1 MDTALYK
8 CLLLLLSSSSSSSSL
23 LLLLLL
29 TFLFYRDH
37 WNLFDLAI
45 IFIYF
50 FVIFPLRTVTWA
62 VSESVPNNRAL
73 EIAGYF
79 YGFNTMLLT
88 FRAFGSI
95 LETLNGVGTV
105 QIALFEIIRDAVVV
119 ALHFVA
125 ITLAFSSSITKIFVV
140 EASRVKDDPEK
151 YT

>member
-1 MDTALYK
+1 
-8 CLLLLLSSSSSSSSL
+8 
-23 LLLLLL
+23 
-29 TFLFYRDH
+29 
-37 WNLFDLAI
+37 
-45 IFIYF
+45 
-50 FVIFPLRTVTWA
+50 
-62 VSESVPNNRAL
+62 
-73 EIAGYF
+73 
-79 YGFNTMLLT
+79 MLLT

>member
-1 MDTALYK
+1 MI
-8 CLLLLLSSSSSSSSL
+8 LLSSSSSSSSLLL

-50 FVIFPLRTVTWA
+50 FAIFPLRTVTWA

-79 YGFNTMLLT
+79 YGFNTILLT